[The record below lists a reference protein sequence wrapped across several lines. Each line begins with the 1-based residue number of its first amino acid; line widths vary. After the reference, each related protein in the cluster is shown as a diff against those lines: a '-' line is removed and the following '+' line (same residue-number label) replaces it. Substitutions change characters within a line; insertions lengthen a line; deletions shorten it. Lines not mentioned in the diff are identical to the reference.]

1 MPPPARASDRAERS
15 WDGSLGR
22 VSRSYVIYIGLLA
35 AFWGASYM
43 FIKVANR
50 AFEPAALMLLRL
62 LLPSLIIVAGLAAR
76 RGGRPSVHDLRRLG
90 GGDSRSASSTARSH
104 SR

>member
-1 MPPPARASDRAERS
+1 MPPPARASDRAGRS

-50 AFEPAALMLLRL
+50 AFEPAAMMLLRL
-62 LLPSLIIVAGLAAR
+62 VLASLIIVAVLAAQR
-76 RGGRPSVHDLRRLG
+76 GWRAPRDGPRAVGRGGVAAWG
-90 GGDSRSASSTARSH
+90 GHG
-104 SR
+104 

>member
-1 MPPPARASDRAERS
+1 M
-15 WDGSLGR
+15 
-22 VSRSYVIYIGLLA
+22 SRSYVIYIGLLA

-50 AFEPAALMLLRL
+50 DFEPATMMFLRL
-62 LLPSLIIVAGLAAR
+62 VIASALLLVVLAAQ
-76 RGGRPSVHDLRRLG
+76 RGAQASLHDMRASAGRA
-90 GGDSRSASSTARSH
+90 SRSASSTARSR

>member
-1 MPPPARASDRAERS
+1 MGAGAAGFAGTD
-15 WDGSLGR
+15 SLRR

-50 AFEPAALMLLRL
+50 AFEPATCRTLQSSPRQD
-62 LLPSLIIVAGLAAR
+62 
-76 RGGRPSVHDLRRLG
+76 SVDCQPP
-90 GGDSRSASSTARSH
+90 
-104 SR
+104 